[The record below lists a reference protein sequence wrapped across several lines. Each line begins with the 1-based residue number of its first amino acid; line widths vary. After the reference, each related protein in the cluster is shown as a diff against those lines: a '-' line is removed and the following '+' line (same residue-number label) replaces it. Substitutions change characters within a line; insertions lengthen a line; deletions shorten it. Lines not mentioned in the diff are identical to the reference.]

1 MKVGSIIALIGG
13 LALMGIV
20 GYMMFFVTQAPP
32 DTREAP
38 KPQADIPPTR
48 PTVMVLVALA
58 DLRVGTFVRKD
69 NLKWQIWP
77 AESVLKGVHV
87 TRGDSMVDAG
97 QGDKRLTIKD
107 FDGAVVRLPI
117 AAGQPMTPGLVA
129 RAGTRGFMA
138 AVLRPGMRAM
148 SIGVGA
154 TSAVAGFI
162 LPGDRVDMLW
172 SMSLNGVPAVQ
183 TLLTDIRVIA
193 IGQKMQ
199 ANKATSA
206 GTLTLELTP
215 KQVEGITLAR
225 TQGRLEFTLR
235 SIVPEKEKE
244 VGDEFSEQILAVS
257 DGVDGTQ
264 LLGTDLASAATTD
277 VGEGWVFDSYTVTKD
292 LVYGKRTTTR
302 PRTTVRTASTGTRTT
317 KAPTTSRTARIRIY
331 RGTKSTVVKVK

>member
-1 MKVGSIIALIGG
+1 MKIGSIIALIGG
-13 LALMGIV
+13 LTLMGIV

-32 DTREAP
+32 ETREAP
-38 KPQADIPPTR
+38 KPKADIPPTR

-77 AESVLKGVHV
+77 AESVLPAYV
-87 TRGDSMVDAG
+87 TKEDSLVDAG
-97 QGDKRLTIKD
+97 QGDKKLTIKD
-107 FDGAVVRLPI
+107 FTGAVVRLPI

-129 RAGTRGFMA
+129 RAGKRGFMA

-172 SMSLNGVPAVQ
+172 SMSLNGEPAVQ

-193 IGQKMQ
+193 IDQKTQ

-235 SIVPEKEKE
+235 SIVPDKEKE

-264 LLGTDLASAATTD
+264 LLGTDLASAAATD

-292 LVYGKRTTTR
+292 LVYGKRTTR
-302 PRTTVRTASTGTRTT
+302 PRTTVRAASTGTRTT

-331 RGTKSTVVKVK
+331 RGTKATTVKVK

>member
-20 GYMMFFVTQAPP
+20 GYMMFNITETDPEGPKAPVI
-32 DTREAP
+32 R
-38 KPQADIPPTR
+38 ADVPPTI
-48 PTVMVLVALA
+48 PVVQVLVAQSDLA
-58 DLRVGTFVRKD
+58 VGTFIREKD
-69 NLKWQIWP
+69 LKFTIWP
-77 AESVLKGVHV
+77 AESVVPSYV
-87 TRGDSMVDAG
+87 TKDDSLVDAG
-97 QGDKRLTIKD
+97 QGEKKLTIED
-107 FDGAVVRLPI
+107 FTGAVVRLPI

-129 RAGTRGFMA
+129 QAGTRGFMA

-183 TLLTDIRVIA
+183 TLLTDIRVLA
-193 IGQKMQ
+193 IDKKTQV
-199 ANKATSA
+199 NKATSA

-225 TQGRLEFTLR
+225 TQGRLEFSLR
-235 SIVPEKEKE
+235 SIVPDKEKE
-244 VGDEFSEQILAVS
+244 VGDEFGERMLAVS

-264 LLGTDLASAATTD
+264 LLGSDLASGLASAA
-277 VGEGWVFDSYTVTKD
+277 GEGWVFDSYTVTKD
-292 LVYGKRTTTR
+292 LVYGKRKGGRRKPVRTVSTTR
-302 PRTTVRTASTGTRTT
+302 TA
-317 KAPTTSRTARIRIY
+317 KAPTKSRIARIKIY
-331 RGTKSTVVKVK
+331 RGTKSSTVKVR

>member
-13 LALMGIV
+13 LTLMGIV
-20 GYMMFFVTQAPP
+20 GYMMFFVTKAPP
-32 DTREAP
+32 ETREAP
-38 KPQADIPPTR
+38 KPQADIPPSR
-48 PTVMVLVALA
+48 PTVLVLVALA
-58 DLRVGTFVRKD
+58 DLQVGTFVRKE

-77 AESVLKGVHV
+77 AESILPVYV
-87 TRGDSMVDAG
+87 TKEDSLVDAG
-97 QGDKRLTIKD
+97 QGDKKLTIKD
-107 FDGAVVRLPI
+107 FTGAVVRLPI

-129 RAGTRGFMA
+129 RAGKRGFMA

-172 SMSLNGVPAVQ
+172 RMSLNGEPAVQ

-193 IGQKMQ
+193 IDQKTQ

-235 SIVPEKEKE
+235 SIVPDKEKE
-244 VGDEFSEQILAVS
+244 VGDEFAEQILAVS
-257 DGVDGTQ
+257 DGVDGSP
-264 LLGTDLASAATTD
+264 LLGTDLASAVAAD
-277 VGEGWVFDSYTVTKD
+277 VGEGWIFDSYTVTKD
-292 LVYGKRTTTR
+292 LVYGRRTTTR
-302 PRTTVRTASTGTRTT
+302 PRTTVRTAGTGTRTT
-317 KAPTTSRTARIRIY
+317 KAPTTSKTARIRIY
-331 RGTKSTVVKVK
+331 RGTKSTVVRVK

>member
-1 MKVGSIIALIGG
+1 LIGG
-13 LALMGIV
+13 LTLMGIV

-32 DTREAP
+32 ETREAP
-38 KPQADIPPTR
+38 KPKADIPPTR

-58 DLRVGTFVRKD
+58 DLRVGTFVRKE

-77 AESVLKGVHV
+77 AESVLPAYV
-87 TRGDSMVDAG
+87 TKEDSLVDAG
-97 QGDKRLTIKD
+97 QGDKKLTIKD
-107 FDGAVVRLPI
+107 FTGAVVRLPI

-129 RAGTRGFMA
+129 RAGKRGFMA

-172 SMSLNGVPAVQ
+172 RMNLNGEPAVQ

-193 IGQKMQ
+193 IDQKTQ

-235 SIVPEKEKE
+235 SIVPDKEKE

-264 LLGTDLASAATTD
+264 LLGTDLASAAAAD

-292 LVYGKRTTTR
+292 LVYGRRTTR

-317 KAPTTSRTARIRIY
+317 KAPTTSKTARIRIY
-331 RGTKSTVVKVK
+331 RGTKSTVVKVR

>member
-13 LALMGIV
+13 LTLMGIV
-20 GYMMFFVTQAPP
+20 GYMMFFVTKAPP
-32 DTREAP
+32 ETREAP
-38 KPQADIPPTR
+38 KLQADVPPSR

-58 DLRVGTFVRKD
+58 DLQVGTFVRKE
-69 NLKWQIWP
+69 NLKWHIWP
-77 AESVLKGVHV
+77 AESVLPAYV
-87 TRGDSMVDAG
+87 TKEDSLVDAN
-97 QGDKRLTIKD
+97 QGDKKLTIKD
-107 FDGAVVRLPI
+107 FTGAVVRLPI

-129 RAGTRGFMA
+129 RAGKRGFMA

-172 SMSLNGVPAVQ
+172 SMNLNGEPAVQ

-193 IGQKMQ
+193 IDQKTQ

-235 SIVPEKEKE
+235 SIVPDKEKE
-244 VGDEFSEQILAVS
+244 VGDEFAEQIIAVS
-257 DGVDGTQ
+257 DGVDGTP
-264 LLGTDLASAATTD
+264 LLGTDLASAGAAD

-292 LVYGKRTTTR
+292 LVYGRRTTR

-317 KAPTTSRTARIRIY
+317 KAPTTSKTARIRIY
-331 RGTKSTVVKVK
+331 RGTKSTVVKVR

>member
-20 GYMMFFVTQAPP
+20 GYMMFNITEPDPEGTKAPVI
-32 DTREAP
+32 R
-38 KPQADIPPTR
+38 ADVPPTH
-48 PTVMVLVALA
+48 PMVMVLVAQS
-58 DLRVGTFVRKD
+58 DLVVGTFVRKKD
-69 NLKWQIWP
+69 LKWQIWP
-77 AESVLKGVHV
+77 AESVVPTFV
-87 TRGDSMVDAG
+87 TKDDSLVDAG
-97 QGDKRLTIKD
+97 QGEKKLTIDD

-117 AAGQPMTPGLVA
+117 TMGQPMTPGLVA
-129 RAGTRGFMA
+129 RAGQRGFLA
-138 AVLRPGMRAM
+138 AVLQPGMRAM

-172 SMSLNGVPAVQ
+172 SMSLNGEPAVQ

-193 IGQKMQ
+193 IDQKTQ

-235 SIVPEKEKE
+235 SIVPDKEQE

-257 DGVDGTQ
+257 DGVDGSP
-264 LLGTDLASAATTD
+264 LLGTNLASGAAAD
-277 VGEGWVFDSYTVTKD
+277 EGEGWVFDSYTVTKD
-292 LVYGKRTTTR
+292 LVYGKRSGSTR
-302 PRTTVRTASTGTRTT
+302 TQVRTASPTRTA
-317 KAPTTSRTARIRIY
+317 KAPTKSSTARIKIY
-331 RGTKSTVVKVK
+331 RGTKSSTVKVR